1 MHARREC
8 EKCKNRKVRNK
19 CTNLKE
25 QSFLSNDSELLS
37 ASLGL
42 AVPCMILK
50 FLNLGSLTFLIL
62 LPGIVKINRMVAEPC
77 VRIDYPFS
85 NCP

>member
-42 AVPCMILK
+42 AVSCMILK
-50 FLNLGSLTFLIL
+50 FLNVGSLPFFSNCTA
-62 LPGIVKINRMVAEPC
+62 IVKINRMVVEPC
-77 VRIDYPFS
+77 VRVNSLFS
-85 NCP
+85 NSP